1 MGEALTIEDAR
12 DYLRK
17 PNPGKYF
24 ASGKDGQG
32 KQRRKQSRRSLDEPW
47 KRGRI
52 AAAPHESLLRSL
64 ADAYAHNEEILS
76 VEVKEVTREEVIE
89 EITQGARTYLNM
101 TFEEFRDA
109 YRNGTLP
116 DTLAANELIITL
128 RFAGLTREV

>member
-1 MGEALTIEDAR
+1 MGDALTVEDAR
-12 DYLRK
+12 DYSRK
-17 PNPGKYF
+17 PNPGRYF
-24 ASGKDGQG
+24 EGGQDRERS
-32 KQRRKQSRRSLDEPW
+32 QRRKPSRRSFDKPLEQ
-47 KRGRI
+47 RI
-52 AAAPHESLLRSL
+52 AAAHGLLLTTL
-64 ADAYAHNEEILS
+64 ADAHAHNEEITS
-76 VEVKEVTREEVIE
+76 VDVKEVTREEVIE